1 MQRLKP
7 AEIRASSH
15 AETGA
20 GKEEGGP
27 PGAQPTRRPRSLPG
41 PRLELQLRS
50 APTQAKGA
58 GPQGI
63 GQRPP
68 PLAKTLLCPPRTAGS
83 SRSEAWVP
91 ERGVNCLRGVS
102 GIAAPPGGHRRAHR
116 AHPGA
121 QRLCGFGAGLQPQP
135 LWVVFENSASPTLPP
150 RTGIDLRIR
159 IQTGV

>member
-15 AETGA
+15 AETAA

-27 PGAQPTRRPRSLPG
+27 SGAQPTRRPRSLPG

-68 PLAKTLLCPPRTAGS
+68 PLAKTLLCPPRIAGS

-91 ERGVNCLRGVS
+91 ERGVNCLRESLASQLHLVA
-102 GIAAPPGGHRRAHR
+102 IGGHIGPTQGLRGCVAWVL
-116 AHPGA
+116 ASSPS
-121 QRLCGFGAGLQPQP
+121 LCGLS
-135 LWVVFENSASPTLPP
+135 LRTLLPP
-150 RTGIDLRIR
+150 PSRLA
-159 IQTGV
+159 QA